1 MTWYVIIRQ
10 TIMQT
15 MISIQAEKVSD
26 EKSMNFK
33 ERTEISKLFK
43 VNKISI
49 ATVQCHYVLS
59 EHFLRL

>member
-1 MTWYVIIRQ
+1 
-10 TIMQT
+10 MQT

>member
-1 MTWYVIIRQ
+1 
-10 TIMQT
+10 MQS
-15 MISIQAEKVSD
+15 MISIQTEKVSD

-43 VNKISI
+43 VNKIST

-59 EHFLRL
+59 ENFLRL